1 MYISMG
7 DVVSY
12 YQPLTGNITSI
23 TREKAKNDILS
34 FLKQLGIEVVEVGK
48 CSANVEIR
56 KGYTV
61 YIYPQDLI
69 NVQNQLKLFIENE
82 CKPKGI
88 SKLFVWPVTEGNYRY
103 IFIGFFE
110 NKIETDGLLYLYE
123 FIIGTP

>member
-1 MYISMG
+1 MG
-7 DVVSY
+7 Y
-12 YQPLTGNITSI
+12 YQSLNEGITSI

-34 FLKQLGIEVVEVGK
+34 FLKQLGINAIEVGK
-48 CSANVEIR
+48 CIANVEIR

-61 YIYPQDLI
+61 YIYPQDLV
-69 NVQNQLKLFIENE
+69 NVQNQLKSFIEKE

-88 SKLFVWPVTEGNYRY
+88 DKLFIWPVTEGNYRY

-110 NKIETDGLLYLYE
+110 NKVNTEGLLYLYE